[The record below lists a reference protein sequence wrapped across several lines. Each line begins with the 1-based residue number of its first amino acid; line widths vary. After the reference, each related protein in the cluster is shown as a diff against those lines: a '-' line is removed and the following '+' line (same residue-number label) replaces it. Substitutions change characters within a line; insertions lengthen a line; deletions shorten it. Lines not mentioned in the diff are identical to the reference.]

1 MGGKLPG
8 KIVYFDG
15 TDYVRI
21 DDIGGCPE
29 LTTDEESDKQE
40 EFTGEFIAEVPPNFV
55 RKLKW
60 MMAKNHLKA
69 AFDLIFRREE

>member
-21 DDIGGCPE
+21 DDIGECPE
-29 LTTDEESDKQE
+29 LTTDEEFDKQE
-40 EFTGEFIAEVPPNFV
+40 GFTGEFAVEVKFV
-55 RKLKW
+55 RKLRW
-60 MMAKNHLKA
+60 MMIKNHLKA
-69 AFDLIFRREE
+69 AFDLIFRRN